1 MVSGHLREQN
11 GMFQMVLTWKDSSGK
26 RRSKSLSTGLAV
38 KGNKKRAEKM
48 LLKARSE
55 FNPDNYMPSTGM
67 LFTDFLEK
75 WLGDKVADISPD
87 EYSDYIY
94 YVRTNIVPYFSRHNA
109 DIKEIT
115 DEKLIA
121 YFDNER
127 NANGIGNKALLSIN
141 RTISIALDYAI
152 SIGWRTDNPACNIN
166 PCLVNTTPFF
176 TSFLCDWLKMM
187 KTQVA
192 VTTYSAYANVM
203 LNRIIPYFDEHHPS
217 IRLNAITAKHIQDY
231 YTYEM
236 EVNHVSANTVKHRH
250 ANIHKALSYA
260 YKTDMIQTNPADKVE
275 LPKVEKYSGNV
286 YNKKQLEELFQ
297 AIKGDPAEFGVVTAA
312 FYGLRRSEV
321 VGLKWDAV
329 DFEKK
334 TITIKHTIQQTKVDG
349 KLQIVPCD
357 RTKTKSSC
365 RTLPLVAPYEAIL
378 LKMRENQKEN
388 RKLCGSCYCT
398 DYLDYIYVNEI
409 GEIIKPD
416 YLTTHFKAFLEEH
429 NMPHIRFHDLRHPYV
444 KHTTKIFSLRLMDF
458 QAQAYPDA
466 RRKTRG
472 ACQLHRG
479 GQSRSPVRPL
489 CNRKRFS
496 CLPPQ
501 SKMSWILY
509 AISMRLSGYTSTR
522 SISSSASS
530 VVSVSASK
538 IALDASFRLSCRAC
552 SSCFCF
558 ACANTAA

>member
-176 TSFLCDWLKMM
+176 TSFLRDWLKMM

-365 RTLPLVAPYEAIL
+365 RTLPLVAPYEEIL
-378 LKMRENQKEN
+378 LKMRENQEEN

-472 ACQLHRG
+472 ACQLLRV